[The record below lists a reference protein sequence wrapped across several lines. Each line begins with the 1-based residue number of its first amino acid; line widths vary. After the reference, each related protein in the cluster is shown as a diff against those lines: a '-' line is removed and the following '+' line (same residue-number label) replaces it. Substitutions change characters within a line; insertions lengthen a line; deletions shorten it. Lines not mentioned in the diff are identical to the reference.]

1 MGFGALRSILRPVS
15 RTLLSAHCT
24 GSSFSLARTQ
34 AAASGSSFFGG
45 GCPLHRD
52 TRQMPAS
59 SAFHSLTDNRFP
71 KRRPSDKP
79 RRKRASLRPPGPYA
93 WVKCVPGEPIL
104 PNQPNE
110 GSVKRRNEKKRMRQ
124 RRAFILVRVVQPLFI
139 EVCSSAEWRI
149 IISRGLEDEAEAKK
163 RKAQLQEANRKKII
177 KRVERKMAAVAR
189 DRAWAEK
196 LAELQRLEEE
206 KKKKVMA

>member
-24 GSSFSLARTQ
+24 GSSFSLARTP

-52 TRQMPAS
+52 TRQMPVS

-79 RRKRASLRPPGPYA
+79 RRKRASLRPPA
-93 WVKCVPGEPIL
+93 LKSNAVDLAMEMQVH
-104 PNQPNE
+104 
-110 GSVKRRNEKKRMRQ
+110 MH
-124 RRAFILVRVVQPLFI
+124 
-139 EVCSSAEWRI
+139 
-149 IISRGLEDEAEAKK
+149 GLNACLAEAKK
-163 RKAQLQEANRKKII
+163 RKAQLQEANREKVI

>member
-24 GSSFSLARTQ
+24 GSSFSLARTP

-52 TRQMPAS
+52 TRQMPVS

-124 RRAFILVRVVQPLFI
+124 RRAFIL
-139 EVCSSAEWRI
+139 
-149 IISRGLEDEAEAKK
+149 AEAKK